1 MSYFLTNYQ
10 GVYMI
15 KFIGA
20 CDGYIELTD
29 TSGKVTK
36 ALTATGVTDTL
47 VIFDGLADDAMAS
60 SSMDFAK
67 EYGFSTHGDA
77 WAIFNKGLA
86 DYQAP

>member
-1 MSYFLTNYQ
+1 MPYFLTINK

-20 CDGYIELTD
+20 CNGYVELTD
-29 TSGKVTK
+29 TSGAVTK
-36 ALTATGVTDTL
+36 ALTSSGVTDSL
-47 VIFDGLADDAMAS
+47 VISGGLADNAMAS

-67 EYGFSTHGDA
+67 EYGFSSHGDA

-86 DYQAP
+86 DYLTP